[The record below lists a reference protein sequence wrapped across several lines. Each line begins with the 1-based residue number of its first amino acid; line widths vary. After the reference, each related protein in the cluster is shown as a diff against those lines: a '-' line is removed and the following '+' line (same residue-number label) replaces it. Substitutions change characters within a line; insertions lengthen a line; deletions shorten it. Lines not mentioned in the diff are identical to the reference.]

1 GTWLPPSVQPCFSSE
16 SKPIR
21 KDELMRAGF
30 RPWIR
35 EHLLSPRG
43 LVQLVTGVISLVVL
57 LSLLGHGPRSSTA
70 TGTGR
75 GAGGAAQVGA
85 VAQDTNPCLTG
96 DVGQCLS
103 QSIFSWIATNI
114 QQTIEPV
121 TDGVLTNPVDI
132 IYQTPAQDTYD
143 FEAVKRINMALVVVV
158 DAALATLVLI
168 GGLNLMIG
176 PHINMPNA
184 SGMELL
190 ARLVLVVGL
199 VHFNLSFL
207 GQFIELNN
215 ALCLEIEHIAGITEL
230 ANILASIFTNPAAT
244 VLTFVL
250 MIVISLFFLWLL
262 VQMIVRIGLV
272 AVCLATAPLGLACLL
287 LPQTLRWGRLWLT
300 TFASSVMVQLVQV
313 TALSLGGVLM
323 TQLAT
328 TSFVRIDKGIATA
341 LLIIGVLF
349 LVLKI
354 PMMMQQWALYPMV
367 QMGKGF
373 KGGASKG
380 GNGGGGTG
388 GSGGSGGGSN
398 GSGDSSGNGGSG
410 SGGGGSFLDLDLDDT
425 ASMPFIDTMGA
436 DVLAGSFII

>member
-1 GTWLPPSVQPCFSSE
+1 
-16 SKPIR
+16 
-21 KDELMRAGF
+21 MRAGF

-35 EHLLSPRG
+35 EHLLSPHG
-43 LVQLVTGVISLVVL
+43 LVRLATGVISLVVV
-57 LSLLGHGPRSSTA
+57 LSLLGHGPLPSTA

-75 GAGGAAQVGA
+75 GAGGVAQVAA

-103 QSIFSWIATNI
+103 QSIFRWMATNI

-143 FEAVKRINMALVVVV
+143 FEAVKRINAALVVVV

-168 GGLNLMIG
+168 GGFNLMIG
-176 PHINMPNA
+176 SQINMPNV

-230 ANILASIFTNPAAT
+230 ANILAGIFSNPAAT
-244 VLTFVL
+244 VLTLVL

-262 VQMIVRIGLV
+262 VQMTVRIGLV

-328 TSFVRIDKGIATA
+328 TSFTRIDKGIATA

-373 KGGASKG
+373 KGGAGKG
-380 GNGGGGTG
+380 GNGGGTG
-388 GSGGSGGGSN
+388 GSEGSTNGGSGGGSN
-398 GSGDSSGNGGSG
+398 GSGGSGGNGGSG
-410 SGGGGSFLDLDLDDT
+410 SGGGGSFLGLDLDDT
-425 ASMPFIDTMGA
+425 ASMPFVDTMGA